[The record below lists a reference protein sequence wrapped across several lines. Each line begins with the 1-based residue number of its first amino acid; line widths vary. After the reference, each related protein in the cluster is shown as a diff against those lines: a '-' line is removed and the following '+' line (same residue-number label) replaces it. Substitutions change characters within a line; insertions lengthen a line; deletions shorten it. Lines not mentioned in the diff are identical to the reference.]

1 MKTFSELLQRKNDIE
16 KQVDFFSNQLQKF
29 SKNEIGLI
37 TDKSEFYR
45 ISKLG
50 FDYWFK
56 KLQEINVFI
65 NRNYKKEIRE
75 YQLEKR
81 KNKITLKN

>member
-1 MKTFSELLQRKNDIE
+1 MQTFNELLQEKNEIE

-29 SKNEIGLI
+29 PKNEIGLI

-45 ISKLG
+45 ISKIG
-50 FDYWFK
+50 FDCWFK
-56 KLQEINVFI
+56 KLQDINVFI
-65 NRNYKKEIRE
+65 NRNYKKENRE

-81 KNKITLKN
+81 FNKLKN